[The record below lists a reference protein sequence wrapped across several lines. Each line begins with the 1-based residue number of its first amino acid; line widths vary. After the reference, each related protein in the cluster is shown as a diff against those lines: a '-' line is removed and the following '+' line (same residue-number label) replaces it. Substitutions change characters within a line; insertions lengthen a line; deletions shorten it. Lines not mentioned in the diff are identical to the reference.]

1 MERLDKV
8 ISNSKDISRSEIRKK
23 IKEGKI
29 WVDGEMIRDVSFKV
43 DPYAQEIMVEGEP
56 LHYKKFV
63 YIQMNKPQ
71 GILSATTDKHQKTC
85 IDLLPDDLKKR
96 GIFPAGRLDKDT
108 EGLLLLTDDGNL
120 AHNILSPKKHVN
132 KKYFAKILGNLKDE
146 DIEDFKQ
153 GILLEDGYKSLPAKL
168 EILSV
173 EERAD
178 DFGELISWVH
188 VVITEGKYHQ
198 IKRMFQALGKRV
210 IFLKR
215 IEIAEIT
222 LDPTLGLGEYREL
235 TKDEIKRLDRW
246 QTPKKSV

>member
-8 ISNSKDISRSEIRKK
+8 ISNSKDISRLEIRKK
-23 IKEGKI
+23 IKAGKI
-29 WVDGEMIRDVSFKV
+29 CVDGAVVREVSYKV
-43 DPYAQEIMVEGEP
+43 DPDAQEIRVEGEP

-85 IDLLPDDLKKR
+85 IDLLSEDLKKR
-96 GIFPAGRLDKDT
+96 GVFPAGRLDKDT

-146 DIEDFKQ
+146 DVEDFKK
-153 GILLEDGYKSLPAKL
+153 GILLEDGYKTLPAEL

-173 EERAD
+173 EKGMED
-178 DFGELISWVH
+178 SGEFISWVN

-222 LDPTLGLGEYREL
+222 LDPSLGFGEYREL

-246 QTPKKSV
+246 QTPQKTY